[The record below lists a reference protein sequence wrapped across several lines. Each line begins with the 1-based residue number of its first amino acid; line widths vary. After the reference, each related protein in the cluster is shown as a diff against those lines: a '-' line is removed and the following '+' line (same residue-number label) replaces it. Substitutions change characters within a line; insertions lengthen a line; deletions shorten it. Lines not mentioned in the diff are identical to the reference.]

1 MLGLTGV
8 RSKAA
13 YQTATPAYRSSA
25 VQDSQPRLYAIH
37 LRPPPLDIWPR
48 RGRYGPPAGRCA
60 QTLGPSR
67 GRESVALVCSNRSL
81 QAARGAP
88 RLPGTR
94 QAPSCRRATPT
105 ARSPLAARAALFRLA
120 SRLPQLRRL
129 SVASSQRSRATLEG
143 NSRTAEKAHSRK
155 LSRHEKS
162 WGCETPALATCLCEC
177 L

>member
-1 MLGLTGV
+1 MLRLTGV

-13 YQTATPAYRSSA
+13 YQTATPAHRSSA
-25 VQDSQPRLYAIH
+25 VQDSQPRLYAIR
-37 LRPPPLDIWPR
+37 LPPPPLHIWPR

-67 GRESVALVCSNRSL
+67 GRESVALVCSSRSL

-88 RLPGTR
+88 RLPVTR

-120 SRLPQLRRL
+120 SRLPQLRVSTCAYPPRVGCL
-129 SVASSQRSRATLEG
+129 Y
-143 NSRTAEKAHSRK
+143 SRTAEEGSSRK
-155 LSRHEKS
+155 PGFRLTGFSETQLTH
-162 WGCETPALATCLCEC
+162 WGCLEP
-177 L
+177 